1 MPYSCSVAS
10 ELYVKINRCY
20 FCMLLRGFVVSTLWS
35 NLSWAIR
42 ILCCD
47 IIIFYDS
54 EFVPVLFCTFHHIC
68 NPSHVCAFN
77 QDSVICMAFC
87 CYFFGIILTYHAKTY
102 SAMQCTDIFNQSAF
116 RLLINTI
123 KMVSSFVYRTVWWKP
138 VELPCNVQ
146 GSALYCVPPYVKL
159 LYKSAHWFLSI
170 FKLISRD
177 SSS

>member
-1 MPYSCSVAS
+1 MLRLTDVIFVCFFVALLCL
-10 ELYVKINRCY
+10 LYDQICLEQVESYVVISLSFMIANLFQYY
-20 FCMLLRGFVVSTLWS
+20 FAL
-35 NLSWAIR
+35 
-42 ILCCD
+42 
-47 IIIFYDS
+47 
-54 EFVPVLFCTFHHIC
+54 FHHIC
-68 NPSHVCAFN
+68 NTSHVCAFN